1 MSSELNSIARATEK
15 TMRKMRDE
23 LTKQKTLNQSMQA
36 EVDRGSPS
44 MRLRGL
50 NGRGT
55 PSSDD
60 SNEFLRNQL
69 QDAQRQVQ
77 RLNNDNKDLRNR
89 IDTLEQDLE
98 HMRDNVIQCQRESD
112 ERLSRIEEL
121 EHDVERLQKAL
132 VVARGGH
139 NETVLEQLSNENSTL
154 KHENEELSHKIEL
167 LLAVDQP
174 GFGHGRPISA
184 ISERRASTSSSENAM
199 AFEHL
204 STELDDW
211 QRQLASSMSNR
222 RPVLG
227 YDSPSLGH
235 ERARSR
241 S

>member
-1 MSSELNSIARATEK
+1 
-15 TMRKMRDE
+15 MRKMKDE

-36 EVDRGSPS
+36 EIDRGSPS

-55 PSSDD
+55 PSSDEG
-60 SNEFLRNQL
+60 NEFLRNQL
-69 QDAQRQVQ
+69 QDAQGQVR
-77 RLNNDNKDLRNR
+77 RLNADNKELRSR
-89 IDTLEQDLE
+89 IDSLEQDLE
-98 HMRDNVIQCQRESD
+98 HMRDNVIQSQRESD

-121 EHDVERLQKAL
+121 EQDVERLQNSL
-132 VVARGGH
+132 VIARGGH
-139 NETVLEQLSNENSTL
+139 DETLLEQLSNENTNL
-154 KHENEELSHKIEL
+154 KRENDQLSHKIEL

-174 GFGHGRPISA
+174 AFGHGRPISG
-184 ISERRASTSSSENAM
+184 ISVSERRASTSSSENAM

-204 STELDDW
+204 SSELDDW
-211 QRQLASSMSNR
+211 QRQLASSMSTR
-222 RPVLG
+222 RPVLD